1 MARKEKNYH
10 FIYKTI
16 NTINNKFYIGMH
28 STDKLNDGYVG
39 SGTRLWYSINKYG
52 KENHK
57 LLILEF
63 HPTRILLKEREREL
77 INDNQL
83 KDPMCMN
90 CKRGGEGGL
99 DGLCDESIAKI
110 RKGASEF
117 MTNLWKDEKFITRHI
132 QRSSERMK
140 DRHKRGKIKYN
151 TFTDKKHTEETKR
164 LMSIKASRHT
174 GNKNSQF
181 GTCWITKDNI
191 NKKIKNS
198 NLLTF
203 TNEGWHKGRIM

>member
-1 MARKEKNYH
+1 MARKEKKYH

-16 NTINNKFYIGMH
+16 NIINNKFYVGMH
-28 STDKLNDGYVG
+28 STDRLDDGYVG

-57 LLILEF
+57 LSILEF
-63 HPTRILLKEREREL
+63 LPTRILLKEREREL

-90 CKRGGEGGL
+90 CKCGGEGGL

-117 MTNLWKDEKFITRHI
+117 MTNLWKDKNFIKGHVK
-132 QRSSERMK
+132 RSSDRMK
-140 DRHKRGKIKYN
+140 SHHKNHKIKYD
-151 TFTDKKHTEETKR
+151 TFTNKKHGEETKK
-164 LMSIKASRHT
+164 LMSVKASTHI
-174 GNKNSQF
+174 GNKNSQY
-181 GTCWITKDNI
+181 GTCWITKNGV

-198 NLLTF
+198 DLLTF
-203 TNEGWHKGRIM
+203 TNEGWYKGRVM